1 MKTATQPTL
10 PKIHSVVFQKD
21 VLIFTYSSTGKLFS
35 SREMSY
41 KKFFA
46 LNLSEFTFK
55 TDCYKRVAKL
65 EKQGYKVTNLVPD
78 YKFQAVK
85 SVD

>member
-1 MKTATQPTL
+1 MITATTKTIA
-10 PKIHSVVFQKD
+10 PKTHSIVFQKD

-55 TDCYKRVAKL
+55 TDCCKRIPKL

-85 SVD
+85 K